1 MKSRRAVLV
10 EPGQFEIEEVDVTP
24 GPGQILVKMT
34 ACGLCHSELM
44 FYRGKEPFTPPL
56 ALGHEGCGV
65 VTEAGQGVT
74 RFKGGERVTG
84 FHVGAFSDHFVQN
97 ADYTLSL
104 ESAPEPDLTL
114 GEPVVCVN
122 KVVRAAHPQGGDIL
136 AMVGCGP
143 MGLWCIQHIS
153 GRIPGAIIA
162 IDIQEDK
169 LELAR
174 SFGATHTVN
183 PAGVDAVQEIAD
195 MTGGRMADI
204 VIEGTSTPKGV
215 ALAMNLVKTGGK
227 LIVMSSFEG
236 LEPVDMLLGCKKA
249 ATMVFAHPN
258 LFPDLG
264 DCIRRTQMVIDS
276 GTFSFGRL
284 VNRRF
289 QLEEIAT
296 AFEVLGNKPLDYLKG
311 VVVP

>member
-10 EPGQFEIEEVDVTP
+10 APGRFEIEETDITP

-44 FYRGKEPFTPPL
+44 YYRGKEPFAPPL

-65 VTEAGQGVT
+65 ITEVGQGVT

-84 FHVGAFSDHFVQN
+84 FHAGGFSDYFVQD
-97 ADYTLSL
+97 ADCTLSL
-104 ESAPEPDLTL
+104 ERAPEPDLTL
-114 GEPVVCVN
+114 GEPAVCVN
-122 KVVRAAHPQGGDIL
+122 KVVRAAHPQGGDII
-136 AMVGCGP
+136 AVVGCGP
-143 MGLWCIQHIS
+143 MGLWCTQHLS
-153 GRIPGAIIA
+153 GSIPGAIIA
-162 IDIQEDK
+162 FDTQESK

-174 SFGATHTVN
+174 SFGATHAVN
-183 PAGVDAVQEIAD
+183 PAAVDPVQSISD
-195 MTGGRMADI
+195 MTDGRMVDI
-204 VIEGTSTPKGV
+204 VIEGTSTSKGV
-215 ALAMNLVKTGGK
+215 QLAMNLVRRGGK
-227 LIVMSSFEG
+227 VIVMSSFEG
-236 LEPVDMLLGCKKA
+236 MEPVDMLLGCKKA

-258 LFPDLG
+258 LFPDLQ
-264 DCIRRTQMVIDS
+264 DCIRRTQMILDA

-296 AFEVLGNKPLDYLKG
+296 AFEVLANKPADYLKG